1 MICIP
6 ITRCYDFVG
15 KLIVCYDDNHV
26 TIDGD
31 TALSFTEDVA
41 LRYESYGW
49 HVLTVED
56 GNQIDALLE
65 AIEAAK
71 AETSKPSLIKIRT
84 VIGFGR

>member
-1 MICIP
+1 M
-6 ITRCYDFVG
+6 
-15 KLIVCYDDNHV
+15 

-41 LRYESYGW
+41 LRYQSYGW

-56 GNQIDALLE
+56 GNQVDALLE

>member
-1 MICIP
+1 M
-6 ITRCYDFVG
+6 
-15 KLIVCYDDNHV
+15 

-56 GNQIDALLE
+56 GNQVDALLE